1 MLKDAEAKK
10 RIELAVTGISVVIL
24 IFLVTS
30 HMSKPGSGKG
40 VSKNEAYHTSESA
53 MTIVSE
59 PESWDKLRWGRDPFL
74 LDASTNSI
82 QEQDVEDLALNG
94 IMSDKQ
100 NPYAIINNDVV
111 KLGDKVGGMTVI
123 EINENNVVL
132 DENGERHTLELNLY

>member
-1 MLKDAEAKK
+1 MLKDAESKK
-10 RIELAVTGISVVIL
+10 RIELTITGIGVVIL

-30 HMSKPGSGKG
+30 HMSKSGSGKG
-40 VSKNEAYHTSESA
+40 VLKTEVYHTSESA

-59 PESWDKLRWGRDPFL
+59 PESWDELKWGRDPFL
-74 LDASTNSI
+74 PDTSNTK
-82 QEQDVEDLALNG
+82 EQGMEDLALNG
-94 IMSDKQ
+94 IMPDKQ
-100 NPYAIINNDVV
+100 NPYAIINNEIV

>member
-1 MLKDAEAKK
+1 MSKDNDPKK
-10 RIELAVTGISVVIL
+10 RIELTVTGIGVIIL

-30 HMSKPGSGKG
+30 HMSKSGGSKG

-74 LDASTNSI
+74 PDTSNTK
-82 QEQDVEDLALNG
+82 EQGMEDLALNG
-94 IMSDKQ
+94 IMPDKQ
-100 NPYAIINNDVV
+100 NPYAIINNEVV

-132 DENGERHTLELNLY
+132 DENGQRHTLELNLH

>member
-1 MLKDAEAKK
+1 MSKDNDPKK
-10 RIELAVTGISVVIL
+10 RIELTITGIGVVIL

-30 HMSKPGSGKG
+30 HMSKTGGSKG

-59 PESWDKLRWGRDPFL
+59 TESWDKLRWGRDPFL
-74 LDASTNSI
+74 LDTANI
-82 QEQDVEDLALNG
+82 QEQGTEDLALNG
-94 IMSDKQ
+94 IIPDKQ
-100 NPYAIINNDVV
+100 NPYAIINNEVV

-132 DENGERHTLELNLY
+132 DENGQRHTLELNLH